1 MSYRPALYAFCLA
14 FVLAMPLAQA
24 QTTYHFELPK
34 QALADSL
41 HAIATTTGANI
52 LFDPNGLKGVKA
64 ASVRAELSAG
74 DAIKRALIG
83 TRFEAKSPTPGVFVI
98 RPIAY
103 EQAAAE
109 HLELQEVVV
118 SARRRDELLTTV
130 PESITAYT
138 SDFMQKENIQSFVDY
153 ATRIPNLSFQYG
165 QGADLLWSG
174 SRETTIR
181 GVAGEGTT
189 AYYIN
194 DTPVPS
200 TVSPQTL
207 DLDRIEVLKGPQ
219 GTLFGESSMGGT
231 IRFITKKPSLEQ
243 SSGTVQLQGGDTEDG
258 GGLDFDNNVMGNFAL
273 VPGRL
278 GMDAAFGFTH
288 DSGYS
293 KRQFPDASGQ
303 LVTKGDQGADD
314 IYTGSIALRARI
326 SDSLEATV
334 SAIGESTYLHGF
346 PAAYVP
352 LPGYRPLTYTEDRW
366 QDVREY
372 SKDRWGLGAFV
383 LNYSA
388 GGVSVV
394 SSTSFFKRRIEEQE
408 DDTEGT
414 NFFFDQQP
422 PLGVG
427 VNIGDPAF
435 PTVSVLNTRLVTQE
449 TRLSFA
455 DGTLVK
461 RLSGT
466 VGVFYQ
472 HSVSSTYLP
481 VIPIPAMAAAGF
493 FPAAI
498 GGNYGLTHGDST
510 ALFGELYYDIL
521 PKLTLTLGARQYW
534 ISQTA
539 DPGWQYGFIFGPTMQ
554 TTPGFQNDDSGLVP
568 KAVLSYKVGDQGNVY
583 VSASKGFRSGGTQQP
598 LPSICDNDL
607 ANLGVNPQDIL
618 KYRSDTLWNYEVGA
632 KSRLDDGRM
641 TASAA
646 AFEIDWS
653 NIQQT
658 AWLPTCTLSFIANAG
673 KARIRGG
680 ELELAG
686 TPIADVPFSVQ
697 LGLGYTDG
705 VLIDPGVL
713 QQAPNSPLGMIP
725 QWTGSI
731 ATYYERPITT
741 RISLFVAADYSY
753 TDSLHVPIAGGG
765 FNDRQPL
772 DFLNGNIG
780 IKFGSSQLMLYGKN
794 LLDRHLNLG
803 DQPSSGFEREA
814 LNPDGTPVLL
824 PNGSPEQLP
833 RAVVSRPRQIGL
845 QYQVSF

>member
-1 MSYRPALYAFCLA
+1 MQYRLALCALCLTSGLATLPAHAETASQSEPQGRMS
-14 FVLAMPLAQA
+14 
-24 QTTYHFELPK
+24 
-34 QALADSL
+34 ADSPKPS
-41 HAIATTTGANI
+41 ARKAGAKH
-52 LFDPNGLKGVKA
+52 L
-64 ASVRAELSAG
+64 
-74 DAIKRALIG
+74 
-83 TRFEAKSPTPGVFVI
+83 
-98 RPIAY
+98 
-103 EQAAAE
+103 AAATDDLQ
-109 HLELQEVVV
+109 LEEVVV
-118 SARRRDELLTTV
+118 TARRKEELLTTV
-130 PESITAYT
+130 PASITAYT
-138 SDFMQKENIQSFVDY
+138 ADFMKKENIQSFADY

-165 QGADLLWSG
+165 QGAELLWSG

-231 IRFITKKPSLEQ
+231 LRFITKKPSLET
-243 SSGTVQLQGGDTEDG
+243 SSGTVQLQGGGTEDG
-258 GGLDFDNNVMGNFAL
+258 GFDFDNNVMGNFAL

-293 KRQFPDASGQ
+293 KRRFPDASGQ

-314 IYTGSIALRARI
+314 VYTGSVALRARLA
-326 SDSLEATV
+326 DSLEATV
-334 SAIGESTYLHGF
+334 SVIGESTYLHGF

-366 QDVREY
+366 RDVSEY
-372 SKDRWGLGAFV
+372 SKDRWGIGAFV

-414 NFFFDQQP
+414 NFYFDGP
-422 PLGVG
+422 PAITGGPG

-435 PTVSVLNTRLVTQE
+435 PTISILDTKLVTQE

-455 DGTLVK
+455 DGTLLK
-461 RLSGT
+461 NLSGT

-472 HSVSSTYLP
+472 HSFNSTYVP

-498 GGNYGLTHGDST
+498 GGNFADTHGDST
-510 ALFGELYYDIL
+510 ALFGEIYYNIM
-521 PKLTLTLGARQYW
+521 PKLTVTLGARQYW
-534 ISQTA
+534 IGQKA
-539 DPGWQYGFIFGPTMQ
+539 DPGWQYGFIFGPDLQ
-554 TTPGFQNDDSGLVP
+554 TTTGFKNNDSGVVP
-568 KAVLSYKVGDQGNVY
+568 KAVLSYKVGDEGNVY
-583 VSASKGFRSGGTQQP
+583 MSASKGFRSGGTQQP
-598 LPSICDNDL
+598 LPSICDYDL
-607 ANLGVNPQDIL
+607 GNLGVNPQAIQ
-618 KYRSDTLWNYEVGA
+618 KYRPDTLWNYEVGA

-653 NIQQT
+653 SIQQ
-658 AWLPTCTLSFIANAG
+658 AVWLPTCTLSFIANAG

-680 ELELAG
+680 EFELAG
-686 TPIADVPFSVQ
+686 RPVADVPFSIE
-697 LGLGYTDG
+697 LGVGYTNG
-705 VLIDPGVL
+705 VLINPGLVP
-713 QQAPNSPLGMIP
+713 QAPNSPLGLIP
-725 QWTGSI
+725 QWTASI
-731 ATYYERPITT
+731 STYYERPLTG
-741 RISLFVAADYSY
+741 RVSLFVAADYSY
-753 TDSLHVPIAGGG
+753 TDSLHVPIASGG

-772 DFLNGNIG
+772 NFVNGNIG
-780 IKFGSSQLMLYGKN
+780 INFGRSQLLLYGKN
-794 LLDRHLNLG
+794 LLDKRLNLG
-803 DQPSSGFEREA
+803 DQPSSGFQREA
-814 LNPDGTPVLL
+814 LNPDGTPVFL
-824 PNGSPEQLP
+824 PNGTPEQMP
-833 RAVVSRPRQIGL
+833 RAVVSRPRQLGL